1 VDQQSLFGAD
11 DAPEPE
17 PVKPKGKAAAAADEA
32 SAPAADGPMTKLVA
46 ATDGSCLRN
55 PGPGGWCW
63 YVNDDCWSV
72 GGEEETTNNRMEL
85 LAVLSLLEAVPV
97 GRPVHIMADS
107 SYVIDACTK
116 WRHGWK
122 RKNWRTSSGE
132 PVKNRDLM
140 ERLDSLM
147 DTHTPTFEWVRGHQG
162 HAENEA
168 ADVRARTV
176 ATSIQSGLN
185 DWDPGPGLTC

>member
-1 VDQQSLFGAD
+1 MDQQSLFGASD
-11 DAPEPE
+11 APAPEP
-17 PVKPKGKAAAAADEA
+17 PKA
-32 SAPAADGPMTKLVA
+32 AADGPTTKLVA

-122 RKNWRTSSGE
+122 KKNWRTSSGE

-147 DTHTPTFEWVRGHQG
+147 DTHAPTFEWVRGHQG
-162 HAENEA
+162 HPENEA

-176 ATSIQSGLN
+176 ATSIQSGLD